1 VDLQLLS
8 PREQQP
14 NMVGSTKSA
23 DETSAD
29 DDKIKSDL
37 FNLVENLRIE
47 LQKKDQELNLKDKKL
62 AKEKQQKKVCI
73 FNYCL
78 QIST

>member
-1 VDLQLLS
+1 MD
-8 PREQQP
+8 
-14 NMVGSTKSA
+14 STKF

-47 LQKKDQELNLKDKKL
+47 MRVKDKNLQKRDEEL
-62 AKEKQQKKVCI
+62 AKERQENQVCNVFLYLEPI
-73 FNYCL
+73 E
-78 QIST
+78 